1 MEIYG
6 TGGFGNT
13 MPAEVISYFFHHQNL
28 RLRLHF
34 QIVLQCAPFL
44 KRLKASSLIS
54 IGENL
59 YAGLPEIFDGMD
71 ISWKVLVRKKGK
83 CLLLLYRAE
92 ELGEYVNQPEIRK
105 FLEEF
110 GYKGMSLKEM
120 LNYLEKR
127 VCGIEER
134 KNGFPHEIGAFLGYP
149 AEDVE
154 GFIKNNG
161 KNYLFIG
168 YWKVYHDPSGA
179 VETFRAFDKAR
190 KYAVNEFLAGKSLQE
205 ILTEKG

>member
-1 MEIYG
+1 MGIYG

-28 RLRLHF
+28 KLRLHF

-54 IGENL
+54 LGEDL
-59 YAGLPEIFDGMD
+59 CEGLPEMFDEMD

-83 CLLLLYRAE
+83 CVFLFYHAE
-92 ELGEYVNQPEIRK
+92 ELEEYVNEPKIRK
-105 FLEEF
+105 FLDGF

-120 LNYLEKR
+120 LNHLEKR
-127 VCGIEER
+127 MCGMEEG
-134 KNGFPHEIGAFLGYP
+134 KKGFPHEIGAFLGYP

-161 KNYLFIG
+161 KKYLFIG
-168 YWKVYHDPSGA
+168 YWKVYHDPFGA
-179 VETFRAFDKAR
+179 VKTFRAFDEAR

-205 ILTEKG
+205 ILIEKG